1 MDEKDKNELKRYIQN
16 WKVSRKY
23 SEFRKQIDEK
33 SKDLLNLYFLP
44 KEKIFD
50 YISQN
55 QIKKSELEK
64 MVDSIIEFSEM
75 SEEEKSNLNW
85 IIEEFV
91 VVSNKQQVYKKL
103 IQSLLTWYTYI
114 FIYEKAED
122 YEFCSKL
129 LKICDFEIKE
139 CINALRLRIDFEESD
154 EMIVE
159 EINKVIKNKIL
170 VK

>member
-23 SEFRKQIDEK
+23 SEFRKQIE
-33 SKDLLNLYFLP
+33 NLYSLP
-44 KEKIFD
+44 KEKIYD
-50 YISQN
+50 YIKQN

-64 MVDSIIEFSEM
+64 IVDSIIEFSEM
-75 SEEEKSNLNW
+75 SEEEKFNLNW
-85 IIEEFV
+85 IIEEFIIP
-91 VVSNKQQVYKKL
+91 SNKEQIFKKL

-129 LKICDFEIKE
+129 LKVCDFEIKE
-139 CINALRLRIDFEESD
+139 CINALRLKSDFKESD
-154 EMIVE
+154 EVIAG
-159 EINKVIKNKIL
+159 EINKIIKNKIL
-170 VK
+170 LK